1 MTLVSTGR
9 DPLAGKVMTVINA
22 QAEAVSRRGDPWPT
36 IRTGLIIVAL
46 TFGGFGL
53 WSVVTPLAR
62 GAHVTGRFAP
72 EGNTQVV
79 QHLEGGIIREI
90 HVREGES
97 VEKGQVLF
105 QLDVTRSQSELDIFR
120 NRLVEDQILEA
131 RLTSELA
138 GKRAIELPADLARD
152 SLPAW
157 IKAAI
162 VDQAALLKAR
172 QTETANRQDI
182 LKSRITQLDHQIQ
195 GTRGQ
200 MTSNR
205 TQSRL
210 VGEELQGIRQLAEKG
225 LVPLPRVRA
234 LEREVARLE
243 GEHSAMTS
251 SVARAQVQIG
261 ETKME
266 LLQATQ
272 TVEREALAQLNAVR
286 ARLNE
291 IREQLKASADR
302 VARAEIRS
310 PLSGQAIDV
319 KVHTVGGVISP
330 GQALLTIVPEGSKL
344 IVLAEVNP
352 LDADVV
358 HPGLPAEV
366 RLSGLPRRTTPLLAG
381 TVETFSTDTILDQK
395 SGKSFYL
402 ARVVISPQ
410 ELRKLRD
417 VGIVPGMPVEV
428 LIKAGE
434 RTALD
439 YLISPWTDLFERAMR
454 EE

>member
-9 DPLAGKVMTVINA
+9 DPLAGKAMTVINA

-36 IRTGLIIVAL
+36 IRAGLIIIAV
-46 TFGGFGL
+46 TFGGFGI
-53 WSVVTPLAR
+53 WSAVTPLAR

-90 HVREGES
+90 HVHEGQR
-97 VEKGQVLF
+97 VEKGQLLF
-105 QLDVTRSQSELDIFR
+105 LLDVTRSLSELEIFR
-120 NRLVEDQILEA
+120 NRLVEDRILEA
-131 RLTSELA
+131 RLISELA
-138 GKRAIELPADLARD
+138 GKPRLELPPDLAKDNVPSWVR
-152 SLPAW
+152 AT
-157 IKAAI
+157 IA
-162 VDQAALLKAR
+162 DQAALLKAR
-172 QTETANRQDI
+172 QTETANRLDI
-182 LKSRITQLDHQIQ
+182 LKSRMTQLEHQIQ
-195 GTRGQ
+195 GARGQ
-200 MTSNR
+200 QASNR

-210 VGEELQGIRQLAEKG
+210 IGEELQGVRELRAKE
-225 LVPLPRVRA
+225 LVPITRVRS

-243 GEHSAMTS
+243 GDQAAMSAS
-251 SVARAQVQIG
+251 IARAQVQIG

-272 TVEREALAQLNAVR
+272 TAEREALAQLNAVR
-286 ARLNE
+286 TRLNE
-291 IREQLKASADR
+291 IREQLKASTDR
-302 VARAEIRS
+302 FERAEIRA
-310 PLSGQAIDV
+310 PLSGQAIDL
-319 KVHTVGGVISP
+319 KAHTVGGVISSGAP
-330 GQALLTIVPEGSKL
+330 LVTIVPEGSKL

-366 RLSGLPRRTTPLLAG
+366 RISGLPRRTTPLLSG
-381 TVETFSTDTILDQK
+381 TVETISTDTIVDK

-410 ELRKLRD
+410 ELRKLGD

-439 YLISPWTDLFERAMR
+439 YLVSPWTDLFERAMR